1 MERLKGMR
9 WKDWVVCLLPAVI
22 TFGFN
27 CFVYIAPRFLVS
39 PERYVFLDMEIDR
52 KVPFTP
58 QFVIVYY
65 LSFAQWANY
74 YLQASFGPRERRD
87 RYFSADMLGKAI
99 CFAVFLLWPVAMR
112 WPDLPEDGGF
122 WIWLL
127 SFTYGVDAP
136 NRALPSLHCFYSWI
150 AFRYSLEA
158 EPRERRW
165 ITGLQLAF
173 SLTLF
178 AATMLVKQH
187 YFVDVVSGIAVAELA
202 LQIAGHTGLPEA
214 FGRAMDGIVS
224 RIAEK
229 GEGDS

>member
-1 MERLKGMR
+1 MGKQERER
-9 WKDWVVCLLPAVI
+9 WKEWIALLLPAVI

-52 KVPFTP
+52 RVPFIP

-74 YLQASFGPRERRD
+74 YLQASFGLRERRD
-87 RYFSADMLGKAI
+87 RYFSADMLAKAI

-112 WPDLPEDGGF
+112 WPDLPENGN
-122 WIWLL
+122 IWTTLL

-136 NRALPSLHCFYSWI
+136 NRAFPSLHCFYSWI

-158 EPRERRW
+158 EPKNRKW

-187 YFVDVVSGIAVAELA
+187 YFIDVIGGIAVAELA
-202 LQIAGHTGLPEA
+202 LQIAGHTGLPKV

-224 RIAEK
+224 SVTGKSGGR
-229 GEGDS
+229 S